1 MTRKFMQKVPT
12 GLAAA
17 AAVGLGVHADPV
29 SLSDAALPPLPEAVA
44 SFGAATL
51 DGWLYVYG
59 GHRGER
65 HQYNTEDVS
74 GAFHRLNLAE
84 PAAWERLPSSLPLQ
98 GAALVAHAH
107 ALYRVGGMAAQNERD
122 EDHDLRSTAAA
133 ERYDVLR
140 ATWEDLPPLPAPRSS
155 HDAAILGDTLY
166 VGGGWQLHGGD
177 AKATWHESLL
187 ALDLAR
193 TGSSWISHP
202 QPFKRRAL
210 ALAAVGSKLYCIGG
224 MGADNKTAL
233 TVDVYDT
240 LSGTWSPGP
249 ELPAGPM
256 KGFGCSAVAQGDR
269 LYFSG
274 MKGELHRLSA
284 GGDAWEFVGNL
295 QHARFFHRL
304 VAAGTVGLIA
314 VGGEDSESK
323 RADLEFIS
331 VPATASEDA
340 ELRIE
345 SNPNRHAQIVNP

>member
-1 MTRKFMQKVPT
+1 MTRKFMQTVPT

-29 SLSDAALPPLPEAVA
+29 SLSDAVFPPLPEAVA
-44 SFGAATL
+44 SFGATTL
-51 DGWLYVYG
+51 DDWLYVYG

-65 HQYNTEDVS
+65 HQYNSEDVS
-74 GAFHRLNLAE
+74 GAFHRLNLAK
-84 PAAWERLPSSLPLQ
+84 PTAWERLPSSLPLQ

-107 ALYRVGGMAAQNERD
+107 ALYRVGGMAAQNGRD
-122 EDHDLRSTAAA
+122 EDHDLQSTAAV
-133 ERYDVLR
+133 ERYDVRR
-140 ATWEDLPPLPAPRSS
+140 ASWEDLPPLPAPRSS

-187 ALDLAR
+187 SLDLSR
-193 TGSSWISHP
+193 PGSAWETHP

-210 ALAAVGSKLYCIGG
+210 ALAAVRPKLYCIGG

-233 TVDVYDT
+233 TVDVFDT
-240 LSGTWSPGP
+240 VSGAWSPGP
-249 ELPAGPM
+249 DLPAGPM
-256 KGFGCSAVAQGDR
+256 KGFGCSAAPQGDR

-284 GGDAWEFVGNL
+284 AGDAWEFVGKL
-295 QHARFFHRL
+295 HHARFFHRL
-304 VAAGTVGLIA
+304 VSAGTNGLIA

-331 VPATASEDA
+331 VPATASDDA
-340 ELRIE
+340 ALGIIE
-345 SNPNRHAQIVNP
+345 TQTRHAQIVNP